1 MGVFMDYLGTVETPQ
16 FVATEKIKWP
26 IRLKITLPYLFLAL
40 AVATG
45 VTVLFWRIVLENVD
59 ERFNNQL
66 YEAGRLTSD
75 AMLAVESNQAES
87 VRLFANTAG
96 VADALRSRDAEKI
109 RLLTLGAA
117 INNQVQALEFVDT
130 DGNLV
135 FAMRQRSNGDT
146 LSYEYIQKGAPI
158 YATWPIIQK
167 ALESKAGDFRKYA
180 GLVQTDW
187 GGYFYIAGPVR
198 DSSQELTGVALVG
211 VPVNDLTR
219 QLREATLAQVTI
231 YDFDGQPIF
240 TSFPSIGYTE
250 PVSSALVAEILTKQ
264 DSSSFRRDDLNRGLS
279 NNDLDYGEI
288 LGPWETGNGEDMGV
302 IGTALVKNV
311 LVTATLPSRILTIS
325 LVFITVLLII
335 LIGFNLSTIITKP
348 LVHLMKA
355 TQSVAAGDLEVHVAK
370 ESNDEIAVLADSF
383 NIMIENLTQTHQEM
397 VNNYDSTLEGW
408 VKILEIRDKETSGH
422 SQRVVEL
429 TMTIAA
435 AMGIPEN
442 KRVDLHR
449 GALLHDIGKL
459 GIPDSILLK
468 KGPLTLEEMIIM
480 RKHPTYAYEMLK
492 NIPYLAQASVIPYC
506 HHEWWNGQ
514 GYPRQLIGESI
525 PLEARV
531 FAIVDAWDALTTDR
545 PYRKRVTPSEALD
558 VILGE
563 SGRQFDP
570 KLVEIFAHFI
580 ETNFLGIK

>member
-1 MGVFMDYLGTVETPQ
+1 MDYLGTVETPQ
-16 FVATEKIKWP
+16 FVETEKIKWP

-45 VTVLFWRIVLENVD
+45 VTILFWRIVLENVD

-96 VADALRSRDAEKI
+96 VADALRSRDAEKL

-135 FAMRQRSNGDT
+135 FAMRQRLNSDT
-146 LSYEYIQKGAPI
+146 LSYEYIQKGSPI

-167 ALESKAGDFRKYA
+167 ALESKAGDFQKYA
-180 GLVQTDW
+180 GLMQTDW
-187 GGYFYIAGPVR
+187 GAYFYIAGPVR
-198 DSSQELTGVALVG
+198 DSAQELTGVALVG
-211 VPVNDLTR
+211 VPVSALTR

-231 YDFDGQPIF
+231 YDFDGQPIS

-250 PVSSALVAEILTKQ
+250 PVSSTLVTEILAKQ

-288 LGPWETGNGEDMGV
+288 LGPWETSSGEDMGV
-302 IGTALVKNV
+302 IGSALVKNV

-355 TQSVAAGDLEVHVAK
+355 TQSVAAGDLEVHVTK

-442 KRVDLHR
+442 KWVDLHR

-525 PLEARV
+525 PVEARV